1 LIGTV
6 NLSLIIIIFS
16 LSFAFA
22 GLVLRVIR
30 LLANPV
36 ASDPSPPKASARK
49 GIVYAFMTGMLPWK
63 KESAKLHLLTYLRG
77 ILFHIGVFTAI
88 ILLLV
93 SLFVDLIQFRWSIA
107 FGPILG
113 IGFLAG
119 VIALVS
125 RLTDRNL
132 RAINRLDDYISL
144 GLVILVQLA
153 GLLYVLTA
161 MSRTFF
167 WGIFSV
173 LLLYLPWSKIPHVIY
188 FFFSRTV
195 FGTMI
200 GRRGILPVPKS
211 GH

>member
-1 LIGTV
+1 MGTV
-6 NLSLIIIIFS
+6 NLSLIIIIIS

-30 LLANPV
+30 LLAYPV
-36 ASDPSPPKASARK
+36 VTDPSPAKASARK
-49 GIVYAFMTGMLPWK
+49 GILYAFTAGMLPWK

-77 ILFHIGVFTAI
+77 ILFHIGVFTVI
-88 ILLLV
+88 ILLFV
-93 SLFVDLIQFRWSIA
+93 SLFVDLTQISWSIA
-107 FGPILG
+107 FSVTLG
-113 IGFLAG
+113 LGFLAG
-119 VIALVS
+119 VIAMAA

-132 RAINRLDDYISL
+132 RAISRLDDYISL

-153 GLLYVLTA
+153 GFMYVLGA

-167 WGIFSV
+167 WGIFSI

-195 FGTMI
+195 FGTMV

>member
-1 LIGTV
+1 MGTV
-6 NLSLIIIIFS
+6 NLSLIIIIIS

-30 LLANPV
+30 LLAYPV
-36 ASDPSPPKASARK
+36 VTDPSPAKASARK
-49 GIVYAFMTGMLPWK
+49 GILYAFTTGMLPWK

-77 ILFHIGVFTAI
+77 ILFHIGVFTVI
-88 ILLLV
+88 ILLFV
-93 SLFVDLIQFRWSIA
+93 SLFVDLTQISWSIA
-107 FGPILG
+107 FSATLG
-113 IGFLAG
+113 LGFLAG
-119 VIALVS
+119 VIAMAA

-132 RAINRLDDYISL
+132 RAISRLDDYISL

-153 GLLYVLTA
+153 GLMYVFGA

-167 WGIFSV
+167 WGIFSI

-195 FGTMI
+195 FGTMA

>member
-22 GLVLRVIR
+22 GLVLSVIR
-30 LLANPV
+30 LLAYPV
-36 ASDPSPPKASARK
+36 VTDPSPSKASARK
-49 GIVYAFMTGMLPWK
+49 GILYAFTTGMLPWK

-88 ILLLV
+88 ILLFV
-93 SLFVDLIQFRWSIA
+93 SLFIDLKQFSWSIA
-107 FGPILG
+107 FTPTLG
-113 IGFLAG
+113 LGLLAG
-119 VIALVS
+119 VIAIAA

-132 RAINRLDDYISL
+132 RAISRLDDYISL
-144 GLVILVQLA
+144 GLVVLVQLA
-153 GLLYVLTA
+153 GFIYVLTDL
-161 MSRTFF
+161 SRTLF
-167 WGIFSV
+167 WGIFSI

-195 FGTMI
+195 FGTMV

>member
-1 LIGTV
+1 MGNI
-6 NLSLIIIIFS
+6 NLLLIIIIFS

-22 GLVLRVIR
+22 GLVLRIIR
-30 LLANPV
+30 LLAYPV
-36 ASDPSPPKASARK
+36 ASDPSPSKASARR
-49 GIVYAFMTGMLPWK
+49 GIFYAFTTGMLPWK

-88 ILLLV
+88 ILLFV
-93 SLFVDLIQFRWSIA
+93 SLFVDLTQVNWSIT
-107 FGPILG
+107 FGLTLG
-113 IGFLAG
+113 LGFLAG
-119 VIALVS
+119 VIALAS

-132 RAINRLDDYISL
+132 SAISRLDDYISL

-153 GLLYVLTA
+153 GFMYVLTA
-161 MSRTFF
+161 MSRTIF
-167 WGIFSV
+167 WGIFSI

-195 FGTMI
+195 FGTLI

-211 GH
+211 RY